1 MRRSEQEVWMSY
13 RCFSLETKDKIAHL
27 RLVRPKRFNSLD
39 ADFWRELPEIV
50 EALDRAGQTRVIVLS
65 SSGRHFTA
73 GMDLEMLASLDGGS
87 AGGAEPAGRANVRR
101 RVLQLQHTFNVL
113 EAARMPV
120 IAVVQGGCIGGGLD
134 MVAACDI
141 RYAAADAFFCIQEI
155 NVGMSADLGTLQ
167 RLPKLIPVG
176 VLRELAYT
184 GRRLSAERAHQLG
197 LVNEVFPSAQEALDA
212 AMETAREIAAHAP
225 AAIWGTKEAIHYARD
240 HSVPESLDYM
250 ATWQSGMFRP
260 EDVQEALLARRKR
273 RSPQFDDLPPLP
285 GGF

>member
-1 MRRSEQEVWMSY
+1 
-13 RCFSLETKDKIAHL
+13 
-27 RLVRPKRFNSLD
+27 
-39 ADFWRELPEIV
+39 
-50 EALDRAGQTRVIVLS
+50 
-65 SSGRHFTA
+65 
-73 GMDLEMLASLDGGS
+73 
-87 AGGAEPAGRANVRR
+87 
-101 RVLQLQHTFNVL
+101 
-113 EAARMPV
+113 
-120 IAVVQGGCIGGGLD
+120 

-167 RLPKLIPVG
+167 RLPKLIPAG
-176 VLRELAYT
+176 VVRELAYT

-225 AAIWGTKEAIHYARD
+225 AAIWGTKEAINYARD

-273 RSPQFDDLPPLP
+273 RSPQFEDLPPLP
-285 GGF
+285 RGS